1 MRLHSVIPALL
12 LTFVFIGFSLYGQTE
27 LSDFPLGTTTMSYK
41 IQTDELT
48 DPQLLTLT
56 VTGLPDG
63 RYRIRMTAES
73 TGTPDQLSLFGF
85 LFGMTTVR
93 SGGTNIDFTPIA
105 ALLSHREAL
114 SAGEDYILPGGGT
127 FHAEKNTD
135 IAGIP
140 CLVGAYTDPDHPNT
154 RITLAFSLE
163 KPVFIS
169 PLIKVEEKRAGDW
182 ASTFV
187 LQLTAYSF
195 TPPEG

>member
-1 MRLHSVIPALL
+1 MRSRIVAVILFAI
-12 LTFVFIGFSLYGQTE
+12 TVFVCFSLYGQND
-27 LSDFPLGTTTMSYK
+27 LSDFPVGTTEMAYR

-48 DPQLLTLT
+48 DPQTLTLT

-93 SGGTNIDFTPIA
+93 SGGTDIDFGPIS
-105 ALLSHREAL
+105 ALLSHRTDLA
-114 SAGEDYILPGGGT
+114 AGEDYILPGGGT
-127 FHAEKNTD
+127 FHAEKSED

-140 CLVGAYTDPDHPNT
+140 CLIGTYIDPDHPDT
-154 RITLAFSLE
+154 RTTLAFSLE

-169 PLIKVEEKRAGDW
+169 PIIKVEEKKGGEW
-182 ASTFV
+182 TTTF
-187 LQLTAYSF
+187 LLELTSYTS
-195 TPPEG
+195 PEG